1 MSRESVWIVIP
12 TLDERQNLSLLL
24 PHLMKVDPLWRVV
37 VVDDGSIDG
46 TRQLLLKLSMEQERV
61 HAIFR
66 EKTGLGSALRD
77 GMGYALRHGATRVV
91 TMDADLSHDPEAI
104 PRLLGTEADIVL
116 GSRYVK
122 GGDVVGWPSSRKAI
136 SFVAN
141 RLSRFS
147 LGTKERDLTTGFRA
161 YSRRMVELILEE
173 SVAEGYNFQVEAV
186 HLAKKHRMSIAEV
199 PIVFRERLWGDSK
212 LSSPREASYLLR
224 MLAMRSPLRLFLL
237 VGLIGS
243 LINELL
249 LVSLVGLMH
258 LHYLTAGI
266 VAVEA
271 GILSSFLLN
280 EKWTFRTRSAQG
292 WPLRLARYNGA
303 VFGGILLNLLVLFIL
318 TEYAN
323 LLYLLS
329 NIFAMGTA
337 LSWNYFLMSLF
348 MKRF

>member
-1 MSRESVWIVIP
+1 MQRESVWIVIP
-12 TLDERQNLSLLL
+12 ALDERQNLSLLL
-24 PHLMKVDPLWRVV
+24 PHLMRVDPTYRVV
-37 VVDDGSIDG
+37 VIDDGSVDG
-46 TRQLLLKLSMEQERV
+46 TRQLLLRLSMEDDRI

-66 EKTGLGSALRD
+66 DRTGLGSALRE
-77 GMGYALRHGATRVV
+77 GMSYALRHGATRVV

-104 PRLLGTEADIVL
+104 PRLLAKDADIVL

-122 GGDVVGWPSSRKAI
+122 GGDVVGWPGTRKAI

-161 YSRRMVELILEE
+161 YGRRILEVILEE
-173 SVAEGYNFQVEAV
+173 SEADGYNFQVEAV
-186 HLAKKHRMSIAEV
+186 HLAKKHRMSVVEV
-199 PIVFRERLWGDSK
+199 PIIFRERLWGDSK

-243 LINELL
+243 LVNEVL
-249 LVSLVGLMH
+249 LVSLVGLFQV
-258 LHYLTAGI
+258 HYLLAGI

-280 EKWTFRTRSAQG
+280 EKWTFRTRSPQG
-292 WPLRLARYNGA
+292 WTFRLARYNGA
-303 VFGGILLNLLVLFIL
+303 VFGGILLNIVLLFIL

-337 LSWNYFLMSLF
+337 LSWNYLLMNLLT
-348 MKRF
+348 KRF